1 MPRASEKE
9 SAMAILKTPPKTINF
24 EPLVEFKPIIIPRVV
39 IIPEVNPKEKPLKS
53 LTIGLR
59 KKGGEL
65 IALSGDLGAGKT
77 AFTKGIAHY
86 FKIKQRICSPTFV
99 FMKVYDIPGNKLIKK
114 LVHVD
119 AYRIENSQNILSV
132 GLQEYIGDKNVV
144 TIIEWPENIEKF
156 LPKNSVKINIEHRD
170 ENLRQIEY

>member
-1 MPRASEKE
+1 MKKFLSHSEQE
-9 SAMAILKTPPKTINF
+9 TINF
-24 EPLVEFKPIIIPRVV
+24 A
-39 IIPEVNPKEKPLKS
+39 KEYAKS
-53 LTIGLR
+53 L
-59 KKGGEL
+59 KGGEL

-156 LPKNSVKINIEHRD
+156 LPKNYVKINIEHRD